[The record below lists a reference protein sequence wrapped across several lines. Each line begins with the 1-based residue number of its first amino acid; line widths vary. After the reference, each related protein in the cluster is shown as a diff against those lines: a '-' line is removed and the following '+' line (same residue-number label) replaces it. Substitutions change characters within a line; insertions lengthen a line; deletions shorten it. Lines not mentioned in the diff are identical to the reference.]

1 MKSWATNRTESMYD
15 QIQEFFDLGSQVKVR
30 VNDKVSTPTYYQV
43 KINGVPLTKGT
54 LNGKLYTGREYTF
67 TADYNDTQYDI
78 IGWNVITEK
87 PSGAKYTEQYLE
99 EDLTYII
106 PEGLK
111 SVSVNAILGTNGIED
126 KTVDD
131 IYNIVNTVYYNMQGI
146 SSDVPFKGL
155 NNVKHTLQDGSIIIQ
170 KKYIE

>member
-1 MKSWATNRTESMYD
+1 M
-15 QIQEFFDLGSQVKVR
+15 
-30 VNDKVSTPTYYQV
+30 
-43 KINGVPLTKGT
+43 
-54 LNGKLYTGREYTF
+54 
-67 TADYNDTQYDI
+67 
-78 IGWNVITEK
+78 ITEK

-126 KTVDD
+126 YPVTESVQDV
-131 IYNIVNTVYYNMQGI
+131 ISTVYYNAQGI

-155 NNVKHTLQDGSIIIQ
+155 NNVKQTLEDGRVIIT
-170 KKYIE
+170 KKFIE